1 MPLDYA
7 RTVALVTGGNRGLGR
22 AFVDELLHRG
32 ATVDVAVLAERV
44 PGLNLLI
51 NKAGIHQP
59 TNVLNPGAARIT
71 AEVLAVNTIGI
82 VAVTAALQRLLVQSR
97 GAVLNV
103 LSAGSWLSGN
113 LAYSA
118 SKAASLSVTNNTR
131 AILNPLGVQV
141 TALHAGFID
150 TDMMADFHGPKMPST
165 LVARLALDG
174 VAAGLREV
182 ITDDLARGA
191 RAHAIDEIPSFERS

>member
-51 NKAGIHQP
+51 NKAGIHKP

-97 GAVLNV
+97 GAVLNL

-113 LAYSA
+113 SPIAPP
-118 SKAASLSVTNNTR
+118 R
-131 AILNPLGVQV
+131 PRRC
-141 TALHAGFID
+141 
-150 TDMMADFHGPKMPST
+150 PSPT
-165 LVARLALDG
+165 TPA
-174 VAAGLREV
+174 
-182 ITDDLARGA
+182 
-191 RAHAIDEIPSFERS
+191 PSSTPSGSRSRPCTPGSSTPT